1 MANTESIKPNE
12 SAASVPAANE
22 LLPNDTATLDPA
34 LAETPIDNA
43 AAAVAPPAAA
53 APVAPVNQP
62 PISSAKASGPAV
74 LKKGR
79 KRKKTGVAVGMSRP
93 SLIQT
98 GDPSTGLAQMIQPGA
113 RSGLEEAT
121 GDIAA
126 PGKAAAQAPSVTTTT
141 TQDLAT
147 RDAQTIPEDT
157 SGLSRL
163 NSFCS
168 KFRSKRKKKDKNGKK
183 EAAPVPEVEAA
194 ILDESATSGNAMSAG
209 PVVQIIN
216 GEIVLQ
222 ESSMVVTG
230 NSRPEEEFPVIEE
243 EMQLAVVGASYNSFV
258 SRRAPQHWSV
268 EETELFYDAL
278 RQVGTDFGTMEA
290 YFGKKRTRKQLKRK
304 YQIESTKNP
313 QLIDLALD
321 PSSFKKVGT
330 YSLTYECIFVHCR
343 TFHCPHTKLFPLSTL
358 LYSDLSVFKVTLDMT
373 KKPAATDAS
382 EAKDPSSTEAVVK
395 MAPEPEQE
403 VVVEDAEPLWPP
415 EVKPQPNA
423 EPLWPDEEEQPN
435 AEPLWPDEEE
445 PIKEQLPDDPL
456 QLFQEQGA
464 VEEDTAPAIS
474 LVPKAA
480 TNKAKSKRPKFKLRK
495 AAKK

>member
-1 MANTESIKPNE
+1 MKSSKPKRARPNFRPTKTKPINKAAVPPSAPPKPPPEPELELEPMVDPEPANMNE
-12 SAASVPAANE
+12 TAESVPAANE
-22 LLPNDTATLDPA
+22 LLPNNTDALDA
-34 LAETPIDNA
+34 SLAETPTDNVV
-43 AAAVAPPAAA
+43 AAAVAPSVAAA
-53 APVAPVNQP
+53 APVVKQP
-62 PISSAKASGPAV
+62 PMASAKAGGPTV

-98 GDPSTGLAQMIQPGA
+98 GDPSSGLTVQPGA
-113 RSGLEEAT
+113 RRSLEDTPEDAAAT
-121 GDIAA
+121 GTAS
-126 PGKAAAQAPSVTTTT
+126 AQATGAAGVTTTT

-147 RDAQTIPEDT
+147 RDASTIPEDT
-157 SGLSRL
+157 SGLNRL

-330 YSLTYECIFVHCR
+330 DKSFVWMYMRALSHFSLSSHVALPSLCSPQT
-343 TFHCPHTKLFPLSTL
+343 CP
-358 LYSDLSVFKVTLDMT
+358 
-373 KKPAATDAS
+373 
-382 EAKDPSSTEAVVK
+382 
-395 MAPEPEQE
+395 
-403 VVVEDAEPLWPP
+403 
-415 EVKPQPNA
+415 
-423 EPLWPDEEEQPN
+423 
-435 AEPLWPDEEE
+435 
-445 PIKEQLPDDPL
+445 
-456 QLFQEQGA
+456 
-464 VEEDTAPAIS
+464 S
-474 LVPKAA
+474 L
-480 TNKAKSKRPKFKLRK
+480 R
-495 AAKK
+495 

>member
-1 MANTESIKPNE
+1 MKSSGKPKRARPNFRPTKSKASNKAAAPPSAPPVAPPPPLELEPMDTEPAMPNE
-12 SAASVPAANE
+12 GAESVPAANE
-22 LLPNDTATLDPA
+22 LLPNNTAMPDPS
-34 LAETPIDNA
+34 LAKTPSDNVAAAA
-43 AAAVAPPAAA
+43 AAAVAPPATAK
-53 APVAPVNQP
+53 QP
-62 PISSAKASGPAV
+62 PMASAKASSPTV

-79 KRKKTGVAVGMSRP
+79 KRKTTGVAVGMSSP

-98 GDPSTGLAQMIQPGA
+98 GDPLAGQLVQPGGA
-113 RSGLEEAT
+113 RRSLEEPTDFA
-121 GDIAA
+121 AA
-126 PGKAAAQAPSVTTTT
+126 PGAASAQATGGSVTTTT

-157 SGLSRL
+157 SGLSRM

-194 ILDESATSGNAMSAG
+194 IIDETATSGNTMSAG

-330 YSLTYECIFVHCR
+330 FVIIRMKLQWCLV
-343 TFHCPHTKLFPLSTL
+343 TLFNCPHTRLFPLSPL
-358 LYSDLSVFKVTLDMT
+358 LRLVRLQGNDGHDQET
-373 KKPAATDAS
+373 
-382 EAKDPSSTEAVVK
+382 SSYRGIHGRRSF
-395 MAPEPEQE
+395 
-403 VVVEDAEPLWPP
+403 
-415 EVKPQPNA
+415 NY
-423 EPLWPDEEEQPN
+423 
-435 AEPLWPDEEE
+435 
-445 PIKEQLPDDPL
+445 
-456 QLFQEQGA
+456 
-464 VEEDTAPAIS
+464 
-474 LVPKAA
+474 
-480 TNKAKSKRPKFKLRK
+480 
-495 AAKK
+495 